1 MLATEP
7 LEKPAPAGPMPSLT
21 ASFSN
26 SYARLPER
34 FFARLVP
41 TPVARPRLI
50 KFNDALASELGIDT
64 RGVGPDGLA
73 ATFAG
78 NQTPPGAEP
87 IAMVYAGHQFGNFVP
102 QLGDGRAILLGEV
115 LDRDGRRC
123 DIQLKGAGR
132 TPFSRRGDGRAALGP
147 VLREYLVSEAMHAL
161 GIPTTRALAA
171 VSTGEPVYRDQELP
185 GAVFTRVAS
194 SHVRVG
200 TFQYFAARG
209 DVEAVKRLADYVID
223 RHDPGA
229 ADVERP
235 YLALLQAVV
244 ERQASLVARWMNV
257 GFIHGVMNTDNTA
270 LSGETID
277 FGPCAFMDAYD
288 PATVFSAI
296 DELGRYAYG
305 NQPAIA
311 QWNLARFAETLLPI
325 LDQSPERAVELASE
339 AVSGFAASLQ
349 AHWADGMG
357 EKLGIA
363 SVEDGDL
370 DLVRAWLAAMHE
382 NGVDFTLTF
391 RQLCDAAGDE
401 KADARV
407 RGSFAAPAAYDA
419 WAARW
424 RSRLTRESRRP
435 RERAEAM
442 RRVNP
447 AFIPR
452 NHRVEQ
458 ALDAAVEREDFSP
471 FDVLLTVLSR
481 PYEDQE
487 AFAPSG
493 NPAWSRGA
501 RPPDVLRDLRRPVAW
516 DAFGN
521 K

>member
-1 MLATEP
+1 MLATDPVERP
-7 LEKPAPAGPMPSLT
+7 IASRPAPSLG

-34 FFARLVP
+34 FFARVAP

-50 KFNDALASELGIDT
+50 KFNDALAAELAIDT
-64 RGVGPDGLA
+64 RGLDPDDLA

-78 NQTPPGAEP
+78 NQTPAGAEP
-87 IAMVYAGHQFGNFVP
+87 IAMVYAGHQFGHFVP
-102 QLGDGRAILLGEV
+102 RLGDGRAILLGEASG
-115 LDRDGRRC
+115 RDGRRR
-123 DIQLKGAGR
+123 DIQWKGAGP

-161 GIPTTRALAA
+161 DIPTTRALAA
-171 VSTGEPVYRDQELP
+171 VSTGESVYRNEELP

-209 DVEAVKRLADYVID
+209 DTEAVRQLADYVIA

-229 ADVERP
+229 REAANP
-235 YLALLQAVV
+235 YLALLQAVT
-244 ERQASLVARWMNV
+244 ERQALLIARWMNV

-270 LSGETID
+270 VSGETID

-296 DELGRYAYG
+296 DEFGRYAYG

-325 LDQSPERAVELASE
+325 LDPVPERAAELASE
-339 AVSGFAASLQ
+339 AIAAFAGRFEAR
-349 AHWADGMG
+349 WAAGMRA
-357 EKLGIA
+357 KLGL
-363 SVEDGDL
+363 STVDDGDL
-370 DLVRAWLAAMHE
+370 DLVRAWLTAMHE
-382 NGVDFTLTF
+382 NGADFTLSF
-391 RQLCDAAGDE
+391 RRLCDAALDE
-401 KADARV
+401 KAGERV
-407 RGSFAAPAAYDA
+407 RGLFADPAAYDA
-419 WAARW
+419 WAPRW
-424 RSRLTRESRRP
+424 RSRLARESLEP
-435 RERAEAM
+435 QVRAEAM

-458 ALDAAVEREDFSP
+458 ALAAAVADDDFSL
-471 FDVLLTVLSR
+471 FHELLTVLSR

-487 AFAPSG
+487 PFAAYAS
-493 NPAWSRGA
+493 
-501 RPPDVLRDLRRPVAW
+501 PPRAEERV
-516 DAFGN
+516 FQTFCGT
-521 K
+521 